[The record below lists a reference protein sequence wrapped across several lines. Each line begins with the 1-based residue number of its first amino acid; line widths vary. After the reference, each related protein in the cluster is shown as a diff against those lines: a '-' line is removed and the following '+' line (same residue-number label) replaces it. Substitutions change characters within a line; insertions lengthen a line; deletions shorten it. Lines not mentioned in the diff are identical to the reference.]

1 MYDTLFNEAKFKRIL
16 NDRQEVQ
23 NHNFKKSSIINQ
35 NSTTNDSLYNKKKV
49 EQFEKIFKLLDQDE
63 DGLISSLNITLKN
76 IPQQLVRIINP
87 IIQLLK
93 EDNIKLN
100 CMEFIKECEYLFE
113 VNIISKRIYPI
124 WRRKIF

>member
-1 MYDTLFNEAKFKRIL
+1 M
-16 NDRQEVQ
+16 NDRQEVMNQ
-23 NHNFKKSSIINQ
+23 NYKKSSIITQ
-35 NSTTNDSLYNKKKV
+35 NSSSNEAMYNKKKV

-63 DGLISSLNITLKN
+63 DGLISSLNITVKN

-93 EDNIKLN
+93 EDNIRLN

-113 VNIISKRIYPI
+113 VIFNSSRIYPI
-124 WRRKIF
+124 WRRKT